1 MQLLHRNRSLAV
13 HRARHPIGGVVR
25 GFNSINKSST
35 TTLHRLTTN
44 DKYFL
49 IPSLVASVGQLAILK
64 KQPLSPVARPGVMAY
79 ITGRWFFFSLSLNL
93 SAVFYGH
100 AGFWYFDK
108 GGNSPFTY
116 KHSQSTVQLSWL
128 SWHCMLLS
136 VVCTCLPV
144 GLLQTV
150 VAAAVVDKINSV
162 EQRSCPRSLY
172 IIFPGTPV

>member
-25 GFNSINKSST
+25 GFNSINKLST

-79 ITGRWFFFSLSLNL
+79 NTERWIFFLSLS
-93 SAVFYGH
+93 
-100 AGFWYFDK
+100 
-108 GGNSPFTY
+108 
-116 KHSQSTVQLSWL
+116 
-128 SWHCMLLS
+128 
-136 VVCTCLPV
+136 TCLLFFTVMQVFDILIREVTPHSHTNIV
-144 GLLQTV
+144 SLLY
-150 VAAAVVDKINSV
+150 NSADYLGIACCCQLFV
-162 EQRSCPRSLY
+162 RAFPWDFCKLSLLLLL
-172 IIFPGTPV
+172 